1 MISSTKEKYPDLE
14 TITQLISM
22 EANIYYQISKAT
34 ELESFT
40 KIKLFQKKFQKTFQ
54 VQVHTEHRAISDT
67 LK

>member
-1 MISSTKEKYPDLE
+1 MISNTKEKYPDLE

-22 EANIYYQISKAT
+22 EANIYYRISKAT

-40 KIKLFQKKFQKTFQ
+40 KIKLFQKKFPKTFQ
-54 VQVHTEHRAISDT
+54 VQDLIEHQAISDT